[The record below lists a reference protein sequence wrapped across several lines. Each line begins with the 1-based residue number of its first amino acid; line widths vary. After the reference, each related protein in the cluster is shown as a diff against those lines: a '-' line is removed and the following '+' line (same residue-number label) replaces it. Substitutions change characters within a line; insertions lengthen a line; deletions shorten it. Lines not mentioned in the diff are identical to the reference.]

1 MNRRKQGRKK
11 KNRKKKGDVKPG
23 GVNCHN
29 SEGAGVLVTVV
40 MVTMGQ
46 TQEAAGGVTM
56 SQEQNR
62 LAKWGR

>member
-1 MNRRKQGRKK
+1 MKRQKHKDRNSNGRKQEEEEE
-11 KNRKKKGDVKPG
+11 KGDVKPG

-46 TQEAAGGVTM
+46 TQEAAGGDDVT
-56 SQEQNR
+56 R
-62 LAKWGR
+62 AK

>member
-11 KNRKKKGDVKPG
+11 KNRRKKGDVKPG

-29 SEGAGVLVTVV
+29 YEGAGVLVTVV

-46 TQEAAGGVTM
+46 TQEAAGG
-56 SQEQNR
+56 
-62 LAKWGR
+62 